1 MAKKATTR
9 ATPNLIL
16 AQLST
21 ADFALLEPHLKA
33 ADLPVRLQLEDYGRL
48 IRHAYF
54 VERGIVS
61 VVANGQGKRS
71 IEVGIIGREGMTGFA
86 LIMGEE
92 RATHESFVQ
101 LAGSGQRITAAHLRM
116 AIKASVTLH
125 AAFLRYGNTFVA
137 QTAQTALANG
147 RSKIEQRLAR
157 WLLMAH
163 DRIDGDD
170 MLLTHEFLA
179 VMLGVRRPGVT
190 QALNALQQA
199 GLIRSSRGTISI
211 LDRAG
216 LEKNSD
222 GTYRP

>member
-1 MAKKATTR
+1 MAKKTGAR
-9 ATPNLIL
+9 ATPNRIL
-16 AQLST
+16 ARLCA
-21 ADFALLEPHLKA
+21 ADFALLEPHLKTA
-33 ADLPVRLQLEDYGRL
+33 SLPVRLRLEDHGEP
-48 IRHAYF
+48 IKHVYF
-54 VERGIVS
+54 VEHGIVS

-92 RATHESFVQ
+92 RAAHESFVQ

-116 AIKASVTLH
+116 AIKTSVTLH
-125 AAFLRYGNTFVA
+125 AAFLRYGNTFAA

-170 MLLTHEFLA
+170 MLLTHEFLST
-179 VMLGVRRPGVT
+179 MLGVRRPGVT
-190 QALNALQQA
+190 EALNVLQDA
-199 GLIRSSRGTISI
+199 GLIRSRRGTISI
-211 LDRAG
+211 LDRTG